1 MEISPWFVLALGL
14 GTVFLGLFSI
24 ILLTKLMSCLI
35 GQKKVKAPE
44 TGLPPETQADAS
56 SANGSTTQPVPVCP
70 IQDRGCFS
78 AVIAA
83 AIAAYTGTE
92 AEGLRIHSIRPVGTA
107 PMPDADHGRFVAA
120 VAAAVAET
128 MGTDISG
135 LRIRSIKRLGGTPQS
150 AGADHGRFVAAVS
163 AAIAEAS
170 GTEASGLRIRSIK
183 RI

>member
-1 MEISPWFVLALGL
+1 MEISPWFVLLLGM

-24 ILLTKLMSCLI
+24 IILTKLMSFII
-35 GQKKVKAPE
+35 GQKKGKAPDVQPQRGDAPFVQKKAPE
-44 TGLPPETQADAS
+44 
-56 SANGSTTQPVPVCP
+56 STVPVCP
-70 IQDRGCFS
+70 IEDRSCFS

-92 AEGLRIHSIRPVGTA
+92 AEGLRIHSIRPVGTELV
-107 PMPDADHGRFVAA
+107 PDADHDRFVAA

-135 LRIRSIKRLGGTPQS
+135 LRI
-150 AGADHGRFVAAVS
+150 H
-163 AAIAEAS
+163 
-170 GTEASGLRIRSIK
+170 SIK